1 MSNDTQNQIEQQNS
15 NPARLDASSP
25 STAPQQPMTAAQAA
39 MARAQA
45 ARSRF
50 DLGRPIPEP
59 GPESGIQSAPTPTVS
74 TDQRS
79 LVEEIVGILE
89 GPEYLTSI
97 FLADGPTTRDQMDY
111 WGPSLD
117 VVVGMAVDLVSGAG
131 PEVRLY
137 HSFRDPQD
145 DLQARTNHQKAN
157 AAIQSCLGMLRP
169 RDDIKFAL
177 AWYIEG
183 EDKPHIELVGFT
195 FEDALSRIGD
205 LLADDVENHLVIRA
219 ETCEQSPVA

>member
-1 MSNDTQNQIEQQNS
+1 MSSNTQSQIEQQNS
-15 NPARLDASSP
+15 NSARSEVPSS
-25 STAPQQPMTAAQAA
+25 SSAPQKPMTAAQAA
-39 MARAQA
+39 LARAQE
-45 ARSRF
+45 ARCF
-50 DLGRPIPEP
+50 DLGRPILNP
-59 GPESGIQSAPTPTVS
+59 GPENGIQCAPTATVS
-74 TDQRS
+74 TCERS
-79 LVEEIVGILE
+79 LAVEIIQILE
-89 GPEYLTSI
+89 DLEYLTCI
-97 FLADGPTTRDQMDY
+97 FLVDDQTACEQVDY

-117 VVVGMAVDLVSGAG
+117 TVLKMAIDLVLGLEL
-131 PEVRLY
+131 EVRLY

-157 AAIQSCLGMLRP
+157 AAIRSCLGMLRP

-205 LLADDVENHLVIRA
+205 LLADDVKNHLVIRA